1 MIECN
6 SRSFSRLLDYIK
18 LLKKHQTLRYDVII
32 LGARGDY
39 YGQPLVPFIKGM
51 TKKPVVFDAVLTL
64 YETLVVDRKHVDS
77 KSVKAKL
84 LYLLDYNALHNAN
97 LILSDTRTHVKYYSY
112 FYNVEFSKCRR
123 VLVGS
128 HYEFVYPRRTKKED
142 DCFLVIFW
150 GGFIPL
156 QGVKC
161 IIRAAKLLE
170 NNKDVKF
177 ELRGFGQTHSEALEL
192 SRSLR
197 VKNVTF
203 VPKWVSYN
211 DLPNYIAKADIC
223 LGIFGETKKAQR
235 VIPNKA
241 VEALAMKKPLIT
253 GDSPAAREILKDE
266 ENCVLVPM
274 ADPKALA
281 EAILTLKEDKKL
293 RDTIAENGY
302 RLFKEKLSPRAI
314 GKELKSILIELIEKF
329 K

>member
-6 SRSFSRLLDYIK
+6 SRSFNRLLDYTK

-32 LGARGDY
+32 LGARGVY
-39 YGQPLVPFIKGM
+39 YGQPLVPFIKRM
-51 TKKPVVFDAVLTL
+51 TKKPVVFDAMLTL
-64 YETLVVDRKHVDS
+64 YETLVVDRKYVDN

-84 LYLLDYNALHNAN
+84 LYLLDYNALYNAN
-97 LILSDTRTHVKYYSY
+97 LILSDTRTHVKYYSD
-112 FYNVEFSKCRR
+112 FYNIEFSKYRR

-128 HYEFVYPRRTKKED
+128 PYEFIYPRRTKKED
-142 DCFLVIFW
+142 DRFLVTFW

-156 QGVKC
+156 QGVKY

-177 ELRGFGQTHSEALEL
+177 ELRGFGQTHSEALRL

-203 VPKWVSYN
+203 VPKWIPYN
-211 DLPNYIAKADIC
+211 ELPNYISKADIC
-223 LGIFGETKKAQR
+223 LGIFGETNKAQR

-274 ADPKALA
+274 ADPQALA

-314 GKELKSILIELIEKF
+314 GKELKSVLIELIEKF
-329 K
+329 